1 MKYSKTNNNL
11 KEIERKFL
19 VNFLPKNLNKY
30 ISNKIVQGYVN
41 CDSKKEVRVRQK
53 GDLYYQ
59 TKKVGGGKVRIEDE
73 IKIQKEKFNL
83 LWNKTKG
90 KRIEKIR
97 YEIPYKK
104 YVIELDIYGG
114 DLRGLIVA
122 EVEFNSVKESD
133 KFIPPNWFGEEVTH
147 IDNYKNKNLA
157 LFGKP
162 KEKFAKKYDLKNGI
176 LALTKKIKEKIK
188 DKPVIVLVA
197 GGSASGKT
205 STVAKK
211 IVEKFKKDAVLISM
225 DDYYKGS
232 IFKKEEIAKGRKLNW
247 DQPRALYIDK
257 LKKHLSDLKNKKAI
271 EKPVFDFKVGDPT
284 SFEKINPKKIIVVEG
299 LFALNP
305 ILKDEGDVKVF
316 VDIGA
321 HGRVMRKLL
330 RDVERTNQTPKDL
343 LKYFSETVEPMHEK
357 YIQSTKQNADLVIKN
372 EYNPKVE
379 SGRSNCHEVQLKF
392 KGTLEQEF
400 LRRIGAEK
408 LASTIQTD
416 NYYSP
421 KNINFFKTN
430 EILRIREESTDTSFT
445 YKGPHIKS
453 DYRNR
458 PKFEFSIDNEI
469 KNKFLSFYG
478 EKVKVIKKERTLY
491 QFKNFV
497 FSLDKVKKID
507 KNGEKEIGNFVEFRV
522 TNKNFNKNS
531 FNNIISKLGFKL
543 SDGIKKSYFE
553 LAK

>member
-19 VNFLPKNLNKY
+19 VNFLPKNLNRY

-53 GDLYYQ
+53 GDLYFQ

-104 YVIELDIYGG
+104 YVIELDIYEG
-114 DLRGLIVA
+114 DLKGLIVA

-162 KEKFAKKYDLKNGI
+162 KEKFAKEYDLKNGI
-176 LALTKKIKEKIK
+176 SVLTKKIKEKIN
-188 DKPVIVLVA
+188 DKPVIVLIA

-271 EKPVFDFKVGDPT
+271 EKPIFDFKVGDPT

-408 LASTIQTD
+408 LASTIQID

-453 DYRNR
+453 VYRDR

-469 KNKFLSFYG
+469 KNKFLLFYG
-478 EKVKVIKKERTLY
+478 EKLKVIKKERILY

-507 KNGEKEIGNFVEFRV
+507 KNEEKEIGNFVEFRV
-522 TNKNFNKNS
+522 TNKNFNKIS
-531 FNNIISKLGFKL
+531 FNNVISKLGFNL